1 MRLHPEDYLFNGWE
15 DMYDG
20 VICNPPYASFWC
32 FKKKDYALEE
42 IQSHMGINLS
52 GLSNTYVL
60 FILKSLYQLGKNGR
74 AAYIIPA
81 EFLNAD
87 YGKEVKEYIVKS
99 RMLKNIIKFKDNTG
113 IFKSALTTTCIL
125 LFSMENNSEPVEL
138 IKLDNPE
145 KLGEL
150 TVGAAAPVNGREG
163 KSILNPESH
172 NRTIKKV
179 ITADKLIPDEKWRV
193 YFYTKSGTRYKNLA
207 PFSRYARAVR
217 GIATG
222 SNSYFIFNKTKQAK
236 YGIPDRF
243 FMPCI
248 SKSYMADIPFFTE
261 EQYAKLLDSGKNI
274 LLFNGQKN
282 NEEHVKKYIKTGEDG
297 EINRKYLLTSF
308 HCIYLK
314 GYAADRSD
322 IFFAYLLTNT
332 ALEIFESNAREY
344 GKGLKKLEP
353 NDLNNSRIINLEK
366 IDEKSERTVMK
377 IYSSYRISVLSGESD
392 NTLSG
397 DLNDLNDIFLKI
409 VKG

>member
-1 MRLHPEDYLFNGWE
+1 VHLHPEDYLFNGWE

-20 VICNPPYASFWC
+20 VICNPPYASFRR

-74 AAYIIPA
+74 AAYIVPA

-99 RMLKNIIKFKDNTG
+99 RMLKYIIKFKDNTG
-113 IFKSALTTTCIL
+113 IFKNALTTTCIL

-150 TVGAAAPVNGREG
+150 TVGAAAPVNGRDVNGRDVNGREG

-179 ITADKLIPDEKWRV
+179 ITADKLIPDEKCRV

-222 SNSYFIFNKTKQAK
+222 SNSYFLFNKTKQAK

-261 EQYAKLLDSGKNI
+261 EQYAKLLDSGKNV

-322 IFFAYLLTNT
+322 IFLR
-332 ALEIFESNAREY
+332 IF
-344 GKGLKKLEP
+344 
-353 NDLNNSRIINLEK
+353 
-366 IDEKSERTVMK
+366 
-377 IYSSYRISVLSGESD
+377 
-392 NTLSG
+392 
-397 DLNDLNDIFLKI
+397 
-409 VKG
+409 